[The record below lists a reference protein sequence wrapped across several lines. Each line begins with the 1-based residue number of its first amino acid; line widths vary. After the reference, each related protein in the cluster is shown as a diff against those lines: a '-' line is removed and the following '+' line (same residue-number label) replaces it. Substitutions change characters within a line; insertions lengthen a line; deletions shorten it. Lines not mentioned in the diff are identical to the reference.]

1 MNTTHTTQDNQCM
14 EDRPANDRLQQGQRH
29 DRPVYNRSYRDSGPY
44 ENVNREVKKKI
55 LNKCSEIHLFIK
67 LPFVVI

>member
-1 MNTTHTTQDNQCM
+1 MNTTQDNQCM
-14 EDRPANDRLQQGQRH
+14 DERPANDRLQQGQRH

-44 ENVNREVKKKI
+44 ENVNREVKKI
-55 LNKCSEIHLFIK
+55 FRNLFII